1 MKRLFQRLRDRY
13 DYVIVDLSPL
23 VPVVDVRAATHL
35 VDSYLFVVEWGKT
48 KIAVVERALQTSHGV
63 YGNLSGVILNKVDL
77 NQLGRYD

>member
-35 VDSYLFVVEWGKT
+35 VDSYLFVVEG
-48 KIAVVERALQTSHGV
+48 ERRRLPS
-63 YGNLSGVILNKVDL
+63 LSVLFKHLTGFTVTC
-77 NQLGRYD
+77 RESY